1 MSKPI
6 FNTFI
11 VKQAS
16 SFGVLFLWKNTYIIK
31 PNVIE
36 TIRTDDLYYY
46 SVHEEDQSLFDS
58 FVQLFYN
65 TYREVKLHNMPIY
78 VRKETKVGDFVQFGN
93 DTLYL
98 ILDEKVNFNKEQD
111 KISKNISFK
120 VPFLRLGESSPIYK
134 MNPYLIYKKQTN

>member
-6 FNTFI
+6 LNTFI

-16 SFGVLFLWKNTYIIK
+16 SFGVRFLWKNTYIIK

-36 TIRTDDLYYY
+36 TIRPDDLYYY

-58 FVQLFYN
+58 FAQLFYN
-65 TYREVKLHNMPIY
+65 TYREVKIHNMSIY

-98 ILDEKVNFNKEQD
+98 IEENKLVPATSSYMNGNEIKSMSDFFSNTLEAEK
-111 KISKNISFK
+111 KITKAF
-120 VPFLRLGESSPIYK
+120 
-134 MNPYLIYKKQTN
+134 